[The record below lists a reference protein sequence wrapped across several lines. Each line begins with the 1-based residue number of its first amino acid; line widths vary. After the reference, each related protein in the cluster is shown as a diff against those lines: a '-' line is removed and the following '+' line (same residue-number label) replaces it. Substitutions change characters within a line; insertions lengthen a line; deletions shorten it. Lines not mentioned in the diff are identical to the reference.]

1 MKRNFLKTALKQK
14 NKNREKND
22 MYGTE
27 AIMML
32 VIVILVIIIL
42 WQKTL
47 KLIITWKIVK
57 FILESLL
64 QTVAEMEK
72 EKENESL

>member
-1 MKRNFLKTALKQK
+1 MKCDFLKTALKQK
-14 NKNREKND
+14 KENREKD
-22 MYGTE
+22 VMYGTE

-32 VIVILVIIIL
+32 IIVVLVIIIL

-72 EKENESL
+72 EKIE